1 MDFSCFARKEH
12 GDRNLPPC
20 FIILLFDRFFVY
32 YHILFSATLE
42 KCFKEVHLALV
53 GQAVEVESLMDDH
66 HRGFVLFVGSPI
78 GQRVTVGIACLGEV
92 NPIARHD
99 LLHVTLGIGHATAL
113 KAESV
118 DERHLSNMAG
128 TASFAAENGV
138 FGVLVEVVHIYT
150 SLAGLGLQVGP
161 GVGAPGKATVA
172 EDV

>member
-1 MDFSCFARKEH
+1 MFH
-12 GDRNLPPC
+12 
-20 FIILLFDRFFVY
+20 ILLFDRFFVY

-53 GQAVEVESLMDDH
+53 GQAVEVETLMDDH

-78 GQRVTVGIACLGEV
+78 GQRVTVGITCLGEV

-128 TASFAAENGV
+128 PASFAAEDGV

-150 SLAGLGLQVGP
+150 SLTGLGLEVGP